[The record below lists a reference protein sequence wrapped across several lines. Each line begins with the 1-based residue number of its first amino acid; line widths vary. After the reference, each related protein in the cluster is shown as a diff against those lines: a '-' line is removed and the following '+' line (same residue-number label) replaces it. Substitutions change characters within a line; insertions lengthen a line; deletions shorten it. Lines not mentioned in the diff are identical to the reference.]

1 MIPPSKK
8 KKPKKNNPAPVYL
21 GGELLTAKNYCSCI
35 QNEVAELTADDQI
48 KMLATHWDG
57 RQQVPTG
64 STSHLNYRSVLIS
77 IELLMSSLLLLL
89 TDNT

>member
-1 MIPPSKK
+1 MIPPSKTNK
-8 KKPKKNNPAPVYL
+8 QTNNPAPVYL

-57 RQQVPTG
+57 RQQVPTV
-64 STSHLNYRSVLIS
+64 SMSHLNYRSVLIS
-77 IELLMSSLLLLL
+77 IE
-89 TDNT
+89 